1 MVPLNYNFIFTR
13 MDMRGANTVLIAKVC
28 HGIQDDVALP

>member
-13 MDMRGANTVLIAKVC
+13 VSTRDAMRGLREKCQN
-28 HGIQDDVALP
+28 LPWKS